1 MVQARP
7 AILLAQAVAEFNRY
21 ERRRIE
27 LAQGPWT
34 QDRVSGVF
42 DVDDTETFV
51 RSIAELHDLEVSHP
65 SKSVIR
71 LARAGDGVEA
81 R

>member
-1 MVQARP
+1 MSDGASSLP
-7 AILLAQAVAEFNRY
+7 KAPGF
-21 ERRRIE
+21 
-27 LAQGPWT
+27 
-34 QDRVSGVF
+34 SGVF